1 MNRFRRIMYG
11 TAMVGLMLASSG
23 CPWWHRGDN
32 RGGDNRSDRYDR
44 DRDRDQDR
52 DRDRDRDRDGDRDRG
67 DPRRDR

>member
-32 RGGDNRSDRYDR
+32 RGYDRGDNRSERYDR
-44 DRDRDQDR
+44 DRDD
-52 DRDRDRDRDGDRDRG
+52 DRDRG